1 MESSLSSIFI
11 VLALLSTGF
20 LSGKLLAP
28 PLRQVLLKPL
38 SFIVLLLLF
47 FMGYEFGGVFTD
59 PNLGADIVKYALLFA
74 LIISAFTLI
83 ALYRKPEASIASTP
97 SGSEATNSVM
107 L

>member
-20 LSGKLLAP
+20 LSGKFLAH
-28 PLRQVLLKPL
+28 PLRQILLKPL
-38 SFIVLLLLF
+38 SFIVLLLLL

-59 PNLGADIVKYALLFA
+59 PNLGADIVKYTLLFA

-83 ALYRKPEASIASTP
+83 ALYRKPEAPTASTP
-97 SGSEATNSVM
+97 
-107 L
+107 